1 MASELRV
8 NTLKDAS
15 GNNSVA
21 MSFVAGGTAKVFCQ
35 TNQRDF
41 AAQAGNSLNI
51 SSVSDGGS
59 GDIPHA
65 FTSNFSGALTYS
77 IVLTSGGGSSDSAP
91 RFAGPAD
98 STDPTT
104 GGFTFKNANT
114 SGTGQDKVMNCAACF
129 GDLA

>member
-1 MASELRV
+1 M
-8 NTLKDAS
+8 T
-15 GNNSVA
+15 SVLNVDTIA
-21 MSFVAGGTAKVFCQ
+21 DKAGTGPVALTKQAAAKVFCQ

-65 FTSNFSGALTYS
+65 FTNNFSGALTYS
-77 IVLTSGGGSSDSAP
+77 IVLTCGGGSNDSAP

-104 GGFTFKNANT
+104 SGFTYKNANT
-114 SGTGQDKVMNCAACF
+114 SGTGQDKVMNCTACF

>member
-1 MASELRV
+1 M
-8 NTLKDAS
+8 T
-15 GNNSVA
+15 SVLNVDTIA
-21 MSFVAGGTAKVFCQ
+21 DKAGTGPVALTKQAAAKVFCQ

-51 SSVSDGGS
+51 SSVSDGGA
-59 GDIPHA
+59 GDIVHA
-65 FTSNFSGALTYS
+65 FTNNFGGALTYS
-77 IVLTSGGGSSDSAP
+77 IVSTCGGGSNDSAP

-104 GGFTFKNANT
+104 GGFTFKNANS
-114 SGTGQDKVMNCAACF
+114 SGTAQDKVMNCVACF

>member
-1 MASELRV
+1 MS
-8 NTLKDAS
+8 TLKADTIQSTS
-15 GNNSVA
+15 GGA
-21 MSFVAGGTAKVFCQ
+21 ATLTKQAAAKVFCQ

-65 FTSNFSGALTYS
+65 FTNNFSGALTYS
-77 IVLTSGGGSSDSAP
+77 IVLTCGGGADDNAP

-98 STDPTT
+98 NTDPTT
-104 GGFTFKNANT
+104 SGFTFKNANT